1 MEQRMSSSVL
11 SNTASTSDVLTAIKN
26 IVLAL
31 STAAQ
36 NYLNVQGATNKAA
49 ITAPTV
55 VKNSPGRVCSVSVI
69 VGGAG
74 TGFIYDATSL
84 TDTTKPLYI
93 IPDTVGLEPY
103 VVNLPASFGI
113 VVVPGSG
120 QKITVS
126 YS

>member
-1 MEQRMSSSVL
+1 MAA
-11 SNTASTSDVLTAIKN
+11 NTPTGGASTSDILTTLKN
-26 IVLAL
+26 IVTALA
-31 STAAQ
+31 TAAQ